1 MFDFNLGSSGE
12 SGSSSGGLRLS
23 VSAPVVIVLCLWR
36 AEQLFDALTLE
47 QGMLLRVIILL
58 GFAGM
63 KQRIINYVG
72 QLEDKLW
79 ISFVIVTWVVNT
91 VATWCVTVSKHQAV
105 EVPSFQVCCHGWPT
119 WELHWR
125 DRPQTALQGQ
135 AGPWT
140 HPSQSKAPSAQRSQ
154 TLGYTSWPE
163 NKKNKRYIHYYLGKH
178 GGKLMFTWSLV
189 LT

>member
-79 ISFVIVTWVVNT
+79 ISIFIVTWVVNT
-91 VATWCVTVSKHQAV
+91 VATWCVTVSRQQANIKQWKFLPSKSVVMADLPESSTEETGHKQPCKARQVPEHIHHKVKH
-105 EVPSFQVCCHGWPT
+105 H
-119 WELHWR
+119 LHKE
-125 DRPQTALQGQ
+125 A
-135 AGPWT
+135 
-140 HPSQSKAPSAQRSQ
+140 
-154 TLGYTSWPE
+154 
-163 NKKNKRYIHYYLGKH
+163 KH
-178 GGKLMFTWSLV
+178 
-189 LT
+189 